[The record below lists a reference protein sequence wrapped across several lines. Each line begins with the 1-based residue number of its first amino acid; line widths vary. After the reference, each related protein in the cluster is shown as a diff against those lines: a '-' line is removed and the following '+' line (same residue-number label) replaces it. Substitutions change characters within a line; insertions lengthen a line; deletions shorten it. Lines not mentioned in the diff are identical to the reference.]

1 MPKFLV
7 RLGRIV
13 TEYLDVTVEC
23 ASEEDLEDRLS
34 EVYDKVRQFEAQ
46 GRQFDWDQEDDNP
59 MSIIEDENPTIYE
72 EDESEGEATIVLKPE
87 EN

>member
-1 MPKFLV
+1 MPKFVV

-13 TEYLDVTVEC
+13 TQYLDVTVEC
-23 ASEEDLEDRLS
+23 TSELDLEDRLP

-46 GRQFDWDQEDDNP
+46 GQQFDWDQEDGNP

-72 EDESEGEATIVLKPE
+72 EDESDGEATIVLKPE